1 MKLFTIFLSLVLSHT
16 LSAQILSIDFDRPD
30 SGILPE
36 RSQYQ
41 HQINHYGDLEYIDDR
56 FGNGCRAANFT
67 GSQFLEI
74 PHSDVFNVSEQFTAM
89 AWLKLPDRRDF
100 QWITLICKGLHQI
113 ETEDS
118 PAFRVQMT
126 SQTVSVNTSST
137 KEIDEVFQNYPRQ
150 QWFHFATTFDD
161 GKITIYVNGEVYKS
175 FYTATVLGE
184 NKHSVTVGYDI
195 PGDEEYFT
203 GAMDDLY
210 FFDYTMSEKEILAY
224 ATDMTNQ
231 NAGGICPV
239 SPPQQKI
246 PQKFASKDPWSNITI
261 DEIDDD
267 PVDNSTVVT
276 VPDNNVP
283 NQPNGWDDIA
293 IDDVEPDTDPV
304 NDPVL
309 VSNPVDPWKDLEI
322 DEVEEGNPDIDL
334 LVPNPKQDKTGRPVL
349 PLVTPERTEEVVIN
363 GGPIPLD
370 DIPAKTIDDGST
382 LTFTPPNRVQIDSVQ
397 VPERDEFLPASTKTT
412 RINTPATDPTDNPDG
427 DSPDEVVTVIDS
439 LGNDYPGIDQPVL
452 VNSIDSLDIGKKMI
466 LDKIEFARHSSH
478 LNDRSKEVLTRLAE
492 VLKKHPDY
500 SILLEGHT
508 EIDGAREANLD
519 LSRRRAEACKKYL
532 VKKRKI
538 KSGRIEVKFYGP
550 DQPITT
556 EKEILWKNRRVEV
569 TVF

>member
-1 MKLFTIFLSLVLSHT
+1 MIFLSLLFVHT
-16 LSAQILSIDFDRPD
+16 LSAQVLSIDFDRPE

-36 RSQYQ
+36 RSHYQ
-41 HQINHYGDLEYIDDR
+41 HTINHYGDLEYINDR

-74 PHSDVFNVSEQFTAM
+74 PHSNVFNVSEQFTAM

-195 PGDEEYFT
+195 PGDEEYFI
-203 GAMDDLY
+203 GAMDDLL
-210 FFDYTMSEKEILAY
+210 FFDYTMTEKEIMAY

-239 SPPQQKI
+239 NPPQQKI
-246 PQKFASKDPWSNITI
+246 PQKFASKDPWSNISI
-261 DEIDDD
+261 DEIGDD
-267 PVDNSTVVT
+267 PVDNPIAGT
-276 VPDNNVP
+276 VPDNTVP

-293 IDDVEPDTDPV
+293 IDEVDPDNDPV
-304 NDPVL
+304 DDPVL
-309 VSNPVDPWKDLEI
+309 VSNPVDPWKGFEI
-322 DEVEEGNPDIDL
+322 DEVEEGNPNIDL
-334 LVPNPKQDKTGRPVL
+334 LVPNPKQDNPDRPMI
-349 PLVTPERTEEVVIN
+349 PLVTPEQTEKVVIV
-363 GGPIPLD
+363 GRPVPLD
-370 DIPAKTIDDGST
+370 DLPAKSIDDGT
-382 LTFTPPNRVQIDSVQ
+382 TITFTPPNRVQIDSVQ
-397 VPERDEFLPASTKTT
+397 VPEKDDFSPTRRTTT
-412 RINTPATDPTDNPDG
+412 RLNTPATAPTDNPDV
-427 DSPDEVVTVIDS
+427 DNPDEAITVIDS
-439 LGNDYPGIDQPVL
+439 LDSDYPAVDQPIL
-452 VNSIDSLDIGKKMI
+452 VDNIDSLDFGKKMI

-492 VLKKHPDY
+492 VLNKNPDY

-508 EIDGAREANLD
+508 EIAGAREANLT
-519 LSRRRAEACKKYL
+519 LSKRRAEACKKYL

-538 KSGRIEVKFYGP
+538 KSGRIDVKFYGP
-550 DQPITT
+550 DRPITT

>member
-1 MKLFTIFLSLVLSHT
+1 MRLLVIFASLLVTQS

-41 HQINHYGDLEYIDDR
+41 HKINHYGDLEYIEDR

-74 PHSDVFNVSEQFTAM
+74 PHSDVFNVDEQFTAM

-113 ETEDS
+113 ETKDS

-161 GKITIYVNGEVYKS
+161 GKITIYVNGVKYKS
-175 FYTATVLGE
+175 FYTSTVLGE

-195 PGDEEYFT
+195 PGEEEYFT
-203 GAMDDLY
+203 GAMDDLF
-210 FFDYTMSEKEILAY
+210 FFDYSMTEKEILAY

-231 NAGGICPV
+231 NFGGICPA
-239 SPPQQKI
+239 SPPQQNI
-246 PQKFASKDPWSNITI
+246 PQKFVSKDPWSGIIIDDVNDDPVNDPGTNPVSANNKVPRQRNGWEEITI
-261 DEIDDD
+261 DELD
-267 PVDNSTVVT
+267 
-276 VPDNNVP
+276 
-283 NQPNGWDDIA
+283 
-293 IDDVEPDTDPV
+293 PDTNPTT
-304 NDPVL
+304 DPVL
-309 VSNPVDPWKDLEI
+309 VSNPVDPWAGLDIDEI
-322 DEVEEGNPDIDL
+322 DEDKTDIALVVPD
-334 LVPNPKQDKTGRPVL
+334 PKQNNPNRPVL
-349 PLVTPERTEEVVIN
+349 PIVTPERTEDVVIN
-363 GGPIPLD
+363 GSPVPLD
-370 DIPAKTIDDGST
+370 DFPLKTVADST
-382 LTFTPPNRVQIDSVQ
+382 AITFQPPTPVKIDSVQ
-397 VPERDEFLPASTKTT
+397 TPVSDDFTPASSTT
-412 RINTPATDPTDNPDG
+412 TQIKHPDDEAPDAVITII
-427 DSPDEVVTVIDS
+427 DSPD
-439 LGNDYPGIDQPVL
+439 NDYPGNDQPVL
-452 VNSIDSLDIGKKMI
+452 VTNIDSLDVGKKMI

-478 LNDRSKEVLTRLAE
+478 LNDRSKEVLKRLAE
-492 VLKKHPDY
+492 LLKKNPDY

-508 EIDGAREANLD
+508 EIDGSREANLA
-519 LSRRRAEACKKYL
+519 LSKRRAEACKKYL
-532 VKKRKI
+532 VKRRKI
-538 KSGRIEVKFYGP
+538 KAGRVNVKFYGP
-550 DQPITT
+550 DLPITT